1 MNEQNFIQK
10 MSDKAYHSGRAWAYD
25 DALFLLDMYGD
36 DLERVKAELQV
47 RMKESDERRKQC
59 L

>member
-10 MSDKAYHSGRAWAYD
+10 MSDKSYYSGRAWAYD

-47 RMKESDERRKQC
+47 TMKEADERRKQC

>member
-10 MSDKAYHSGRAWAYD
+10 MSDKTYYSGRAWAYD
-25 DALFLLDMYGD
+25 DALFLLDLYGD

-47 RMKESDERRKQC
+47 KMRESDERRKQC

>member
-10 MSDKAYHSGRAWAYD
+10 MSDKAYYSGRAWAYD
-25 DALFLLDMYGD
+25 DALFLLDLYGD

-47 RMKESDERRKQC
+47 KMKEADERRKQ
-59 L
+59 